1 MSVSRTNTGTN
12 ANVGAGN
19 DTEYWD
25 FVHRKV
31 ERTDLGHRCRECK
44 QPFDRLGEP
53 LTERRGARV
62 SLRYHTKC
70 FSGYKDPRS
79 QSMSSAYVGTLSGTQ
94 SSQAPTSRT
103 SKMRTGSHF
112 SMPTPQ
118 N

>member
-1 MSVSRTNTGTN
+1 MSKANTNQTTN
-12 ANVGAGN
+12 IGAGN
-19 DTEYWD
+19 ETEYWD

-44 QPFDRLGEP
+44 QPFDRLGDP

-62 SLRYHTKC
+62 SLRYHTSC

-79 QSMSSAYVGTLSGTQ
+79 QSLSSAYVGTLSGTQ

-103 SKMRTGSHF
+103 HKMRTDSHF
-112 SMPTPQ
+112 SLPAPKK
-118 N
+118 